1 MFINTI
7 MGWFSNDMAIDL
19 GTANTLVYVR
29 GRGIVCNEPSVVAI
43 SVKTGKVLAV
53 GMEAK
58 RMLGRTP
65 GDVKTIRPIKD
76 GVISDF
82 DITGEMLRY
91 FIRKVHNRK
100 SFMRPRIVI
109 GVPSGIT
116 QVEQRAVKDAALSS
130 GGREVY
136 LIEEPVAAAIGTGLP
151 ISEPSGNMIVDV
163 GGGTTDIA
171 VISMDGVVYSKAI
184 RVGGD
189 KMDEAII
196 NYIKRKYNLLIGEM
210 MSESIKMELGS
221 AYKTDNERHTME
233 IKGRDLVSGI
243 PKTLILDDDEVRE
256 ALAEPVSQI
265 MNAIKQAL
273 ENTPPEL
280 SADIVDKGIVLAG
293 GGALL
298 KGLDVYIREETSLP
312 IIIAEDPLTCV
323 AIGAGKVL
331 DDLDILK
338 KVMMCKRKGSDA
350 RVYQK
355 EQAVRRH
362 SHPFRVPVLARHH
375 PGQERAVP
383 VHGKT
388 RACRGGVLRADH
400 RRTLPVRGIGR
411 YPVCLPGAHGAGQR
425 IVSSR
430 SWSGCRSRILPRTSS
445 SPKTNGCAPCSP
457 SRSRTRRPP
466 LPCRSSPRATAPA
479 SSTITINKGSDDGI
493 EKDMAV
499 VAEDG
504 VVGRVQAV
512 LPGTAKV
519 ILLTDPGST
528 LAVRVQRNREEG
540 LLEGKLGLCAL
551 KYVSFY
557 ADIQEG
563 DLLVTSGLDGLFPKG
578 LPVATVLRVTKHEAS
593 AFQTVTARPIVS
605 FSRLEEALVLRK

>member
-221 AYKTDNERHTME
+221 AYKTDNDRHTME

-338 KVMMCKRKGSDA
+338 KVMM
-350 RVYQK
+350 
-355 EQAVRRH
+355 
-362 SHPFRVPVLARHH
+362 
-375 PGQERAVP
+375 
-383 VHGKT
+383 
-388 RACRGGVLRADH
+388 
-400 RRTLPVRGIGR
+400 
-411 YPVCLPGAHGAGQR
+411 
-425 IVSSR
+425 
-430 SWSGCRSRILPRTSS
+430 
-445 SPKTNGCAPCSP
+445 
-457 SRSRTRRPP
+457 
-466 LPCRSSPRATAPA
+466 
-479 SSTITINKGSDDGI
+479 
-493 EKDMAV
+493 
-499 VAEDG
+499 
-504 VVGRVQAV
+504 
-512 LPGTAKV
+512 
-519 ILLTDPGST
+519 
-528 LAVRVQRNREEG
+528 
-540 LLEGKLGLCAL
+540 
-551 KYVSFY
+551 
-557 ADIQEG
+557 
-563 DLLVTSGLDGLFPKG
+563 
-578 LPVATVLRVTKHEAS
+578 
-593 AFQTVTARPIVS
+593 
-605 FSRLEEALVLRK
+605 